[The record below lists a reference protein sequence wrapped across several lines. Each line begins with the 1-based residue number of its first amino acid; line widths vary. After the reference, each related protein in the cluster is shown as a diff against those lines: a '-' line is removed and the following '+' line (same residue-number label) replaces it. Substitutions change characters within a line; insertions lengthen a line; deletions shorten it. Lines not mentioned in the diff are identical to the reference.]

1 MSLTQSVDL
10 LAIAPPMLTMLG
22 ALVVLALDLLLPR
35 GLVLARAL
43 PALGALGLA
52 ALSELAL
59 ASGTRATFC
68 VPGPGAPACS
78 FVADRLTLVIGL
90 VVLAGAFIVGL
101 LSTRTVVEDNL
112 PAGEHFA
119 LMMFS
124 VTGALTLAGAR
135 DLLTLIVAL
144 ETVSLPVYA
153 MVGLRRDDRRS
164 GEAALK
170 VFLVSVAA
178 TAVTILGAALVYGTT
193 GAVHLS
199 RIAAALAQ
207 PSPAADARALAVV
220 LVVAGFAFKVAVVPF
235 HGWVPDTYTGAPL
248 PVAAYLSV
256 VSKAAGVAGLVLLL
270 DLGLAPAA
278 GTWSPILAVL
288 AAATMAVGNIF
299 ALRQGDAVRLLA
311 WSSVAQAGFIV
322 APLGAVGAGGRG
334 APSALA
340 ASIGYLA
347 AYAVV
352 NLGAFSV
359 VTVLARDGAGTALAG
374 LRGLGRREPFA
385 AVALAFFLLCLAG
398 LPPGLVGLFAKVRV
412 FGPPVQSGVGWLAVV
427 MAVNVV
433 LGLGYYLRW
442 VALLFSRGGPDAQP
456 RRVGTADGL
465 AVALA
470 LAGAVVFSVL
480 PGALFGLAG

>member
-10 LAIAPPMLTMLG
+10 VAIAPPVLTALG
-22 ALVVLALDLLLPR
+22 ALLVLASDLLLPR
-35 GLVLARAL
+35 QQVLARAL
-43 PALGALGLA
+43 PALAAVLLA
-52 ALSELAL
+52 ALAEIPLSR
-59 ASGTRATFC
+59 GVRATFC
-68 VPGPGAPACS
+68 VPQAGGPACS
-78 FVADRLTLVIGL
+78 FVADRITLVIGL
-90 VVLAGAFIVGL
+90 VVLGGALIVGL
-101 LSTRTVVEDNL
+101 LSLRTVVEDNL
-112 PAGEHFA
+112 PAGEHYT
-119 LMMFS
+119 LMLFS

-178 TAVTILGAALVYGTT
+178 TAVTILGAALLYGTT
-193 GAVHLS
+193 GAVHLGQ
-199 RIAAALAQ
+199 IAAALAQ
-207 PSPAADARALAVV
+207 PSPAAAARALGVV

-248 PVAAYLSV
+248 PVAVYLSV

-288 AAATMAVGNIF
+288 AAATMTVGNIF
-299 ALRQGDAVRLLA
+299 ALRQGEAVRLLA
-311 WSSVAQAGFIV
+311 WSSVAQAGFII
-322 APLGAVGAGGRG
+322 APFGAVGAGGRG
-334 APSALA
+334 ALA
-340 ASIGYLA
+340 ALVASLGYLA

-359 VTVLARDGAGTALAG
+359 VTVLARDSGGTDLAG
-374 LRGLGRREPFA
+374 FRGLGRREPFA
-385 AVALAFFLLCLAG
+385 AVALSFFLLCLAG

-412 FGPPVQSGVGWLAVV
+412 FGPPVQAGVGWLAVF
-427 MAVNVV
+427 MAVNVA

-442 VALLFSRGGPDAQP
+442 VAVLFSRGGSAAVT

-470 LAGAVVFSVL
+470 LAGAVLFSVL